1 MAFTLIMLHKIHSPS
16 LSIRLCGK
24 FQILLQNGAV
34 DTEVIQ
40 NECQHQEMKKNLV
53 LHLSAYFPLLTSA
66 LLGRGIGHGFG
77 EFLKKVCFYVCR
89 R

>member
-1 MAFTLIMLHKIHSPS
+1 MAFILIMLHKIHSPS
-16 LSIRLCGK
+16 LSILICGK
-24 FQILLQNGAV
+24 LQILLQNGAV

-66 LLGRGIGHGFG
+66 LLGRGIG